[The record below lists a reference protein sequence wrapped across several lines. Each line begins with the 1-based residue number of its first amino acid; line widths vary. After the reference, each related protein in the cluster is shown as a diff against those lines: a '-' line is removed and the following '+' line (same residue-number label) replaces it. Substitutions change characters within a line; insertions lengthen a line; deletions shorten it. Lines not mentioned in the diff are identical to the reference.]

1 MRKLGRSLAVAA
13 VVVLAGVGLFAQ
25 KRPAPPAPMPTPSPL
40 QSPEPPRED
49 VAPRP
54 PALLA
59 QVTPDRPSEPLAV
72 TRLAV
77 DVSITGFLART
88 RTTLTFRNDTGRV
101 LEGELVF
108 PLPEGASVSGYALDL
123 GGQLVDAVV
132 VEREAARVAFESEVR
147 RGIDPG
153 LVEWVRG
160 NNFRTRV
167 WPIPA
172 HGTRTVRVEHVSELV
187 TDGQGDH
194 LAALY
199 HLPLRQPRPVAEFEL
214 RVEVDHATTAPEV
227 RTGSLSGFR
236 FASWQNR
243 WLAETRSK
251 DARLDQDL
259 LVALPDVPREGLVVE
274 QGQDGGFYFTL
285 DDFPAL
291 PALSGPV
298 ARPRRVGLLWD
309 ASLSRARADQRR
321 ERELVRRWLEGLGD
335 VEVSLTVFRNIPE
348 PARLVAVR
356 DGDAGELLR
365 LLESLPCDGG
375 TDLSLLAPPRDVAYS
390 LLVSDG
396 LGTLRPGLPRPA
408 GVPLYAVSSDPQA
421 DHGLL
426 RHLAEASGG
435 AYFNLARVADEAVLG
450 ALGRPAFSLLSVE
463 HEPGALAEVLPA
475 GTQPVLAGRVSV
487 AGRLVAP
494 EARLTLRYGLPGG
507 AATHERAYVLRQAG
521 AGQTGLVPR
530 AWAQRKVAELAVSPE
545 QHRQEL
551 LALGRK
557 FGVVTPGAS
566 LLVLETLDQHL
577 RHGIEPAAS
586 RAELRAQYRQAV
598 AAREGQAQAKR
609 ADKLERVV
617 AQWQERVRWWQTEF
631 RPQPAVS
638 DQKTRRNGSER
649 EEQDRLA
656 AVEVREGV
664 EEGVPGGVEGGV
676 PGGLIGGV
684 VGGLPSSAPGT
695 PAPLEARARQV
706 ASGEPKKGE
715 APADAAPRATIA
727 VKPWDPETPYLTAMR
742 QAGPER
748 AYAVYLAQREQYFDS
763 PAFYL
768 DCADHLLR
776 NGQAELG
783 LRVLTSVVELKL
795 EDARLLRV
803 AAHRLQQV
811 GQLDLAIELFER
823 VRRERGEEPQSLRD
837 LALAHAA
844 RGDALR
850 APKEP
855 RRKQA
860 AQDYLRALA
869 LLDELLRRE
878 WDGRFPDIETIA
890 LMDANRLLALFERE
904 RLPGAERITL
914 DPRLR
919 QLLDVDV
926 RIVLTWDTDQTD
938 MDLWVTEPG
947 GEKCYYGHNLT
958 ATGGRMSRDFTGG
971 YGPEE
976 YLVRRGRPGEYLV
989 QANFYGT
996 RAQSLTGPTTVQATV
1011 ITGFGRRDERRE
1023 ALTLRLG
1030 TARDVVEVGRVRFAG
1045 LVQVTP

>member
-1 MRKLGRSLAVAA
+1 MRKQRRVLAVAA
-13 VVVLAGVGLFAQ
+13 VVVLVGLGLLAQ
-25 KRPAPPAPMPTPSPL
+25 KRPEPPVPTPTPATSPTPAPPRA
-40 QSPEPPRED
+40 D

-147 RGIDPG
+147 RGVDPG

-172 HGTRTVRVEHVSELV
+172 HGTRTVRVEYVSDLV
-187 TDGQGDH
+187 TEGQGQH
-194 LAALY
+194 LTALY

-214 RVEVDHATTAPEV
+214 RVEVDHPTAAPEV
-227 RTGSLSGFR
+227 RAGGLSGFR
-236 FASWQNR
+236 FAAWQNR
-243 WLAETRSK
+243 WLAETRLK
-251 DARLDQDL
+251 DAPLDQDL
-259 LVALPDVPREGLVVE
+259 LVALPDVPRQGLVVE
-274 QGQDGGFYFTL
+274 QGQDEGYYFAL
-285 DDFPAL
+285 DDFPEQ
-291 PALSGPV
+291 PAAARP
-298 ARPRRVGLLWD
+298 AATRPRRVGLLWD

-321 ERELVRRWLEGLGD
+321 ELALVGRWLAGLGD
-335 VEVSLTVFRNIPE
+335 VEVALTVFRNVPE
-348 PARLVAVR
+348 PQRVVAVR
-356 DGDAGELLR
+356 AGEASELLR

-375 TDLSLLAPPRDVAYS
+375 TDLSLLTPPRDVAYN

-426 RHLAEASGG
+426 RQVAEASGG
-435 AYFNLARVADEAVLG
+435 TYFNLARVADEAVLG
-450 ALGRPAFSLLSVE
+450 ALGRPAYSLLSVA
-463 HEPGALAEVLPA
+463 HDPGAVAEILPA
-475 GTQPVLAGRVSV
+475 GIQPVLAGRVTL

-507 AATHERAYVLRQAG
+507 DVAFERAYVLRQTDAG
-521 AGQTGLVPR
+521 RTGLVPR
-530 AWAQRKVAELAVSPE
+530 AWAQRKLAELAVAPDQSRPE
-545 QHRQEL
+545 L
-551 LALGRK
+551 VALGRK
-557 FGVVTPGAS
+557 FGIVTPGTS
-566 LLVLETLDQHL
+566 LLVLETLEQHL

-586 RAELRAQYRQAV
+586 RAELRARYRQAV
-598 AAREGQAQAKR
+598 SARETQAQAKR
-609 ADKLERVV
+609 GDKLERVV
-617 AQWQERVRWWQTEF
+617 ALWQERVRWWQTEF
-631 RPQPAVS
+631 RPQPAAS
-638 DQKTRRNGSER
+638 RQKARREG
-649 EEQDRLA
+649 QDRLA
-656 AVEVREGV
+656 AADVAEDL
-664 EEGVPGGVEGGV
+664 EGVPGGVEGGV
-676 PGGLIGGV
+676 PGGVIGGV
-684 VGGLPSSAPGT
+684 VGGLPSSGAAA
-695 PAPLEARARQV
+695 PAPMEARASGV

-715 APADAAPRATIA
+715 ADLATSPGATIS
-727 VKPWDPETPYLTAMR
+727 VKPWDPETPYLTAMK
-742 QAGPER
+742 QAGPGR
-748 AYAVYLAQREQYFDS
+748 AYAVYLAQREQYFES

-776 NGQAELG
+776 AGQAELG

-811 GQLDLAIELFER
+811 GQLGLAIELFER

-850 APKEP
+850 TQKAP
-855 RRKQA
+855 RREEA
-860 AQDYLRALA
+860 AQDYLLALA
-869 LLDELLRRE
+869 LLDELVRRE
-878 WDGRFPDIETIA
+878 WDGRFPEIETVA

-919 QLLDVDV
+919 QPLDVDV

-958 ATGGRMSRDFTGG
+958 AAGGRVSRDFTGG

-976 YLVRRGRPGEYLV
+976 YLVRRGQPGEYLV
-989 QANFYGT
+989 QANFYGS
-996 RAQSLTGPTTVQATV
+996 RSQSLTGPTTVQATV
-1011 ITGFGRRDERRE
+1011 ITSFGRRDERRE

-1045 LVQVTP
+1045 VAQVTP

>member
-1 MRKLGRSLAVAA
+1 MRKQGRSLAVAA
-13 VVVLAGVGLFAQ
+13 VVVVAGLGLLAQ
-25 KRPAPPAPMPTPSPL
+25 KRPEPPAPAPTPAAI
-40 QSPEPPRED
+40 QSPPPPRQD

-77 DVSITGFLART
+77 EVSVTGFLART
-88 RTTLTFRNDTGRV
+88 RTTLTFRNDTDRA

-108 PLPEGASVSGYALDL
+108 PLPGGASVSGYALDL

-147 RGIDPG
+147 GRVDPG

-172 HGTRTVRVEHVSELV
+172 HGTRTVRVEYVSDLV
-187 TDGQGDH
+187 TEGQGDH

-199 HLPLRQPRPVAEFEL
+199 HLPLRQPRPVAELQL
-214 RVEVDHATTAPEV
+214 RVEVDHPTGAPEV
-227 RTGSLSGFR
+227 RQGGLSGLQ
-236 FASWQNR
+236 FAAWQNR
-243 WLAETRSK
+243 WLAETRLT

-274 QGQDGGFYFTL
+274 QGQDGGFYFSL

-291 PALSGPV
+291 PAAGAPA

-321 ERELVRRWLEGLGD
+321 ELQLVRRWLEGLGD
-335 VEVSLTVFRNIPE
+335 VEVSLTVFRNVPE
-348 PARLVAVR
+348 PARLVTVR
-356 DGDAGELLR
+356 GGDAGELLR

-435 AYFNLARVADEAVLG
+435 AYFNLARLADEAVLG
-450 ALGRPAFSLLSVE
+450 ALGRPTFSLLSVE
-463 HEPGALAEVLPA
+463 HEPGAVAELLPA
-475 GTQPVLAGRVSV
+475 GTQPVLAGRASV

-507 AATHERAYVLRQAG
+507 AATHERGYVLRQAG
-521 AGQTGLVPR
+521 AGRTGLVPR
-530 AWAQRKVAELAVSPE
+530 AWAQRKVADLAVSPE
-545 QHRQEL
+545 RHGQEL

-557 FGVVTPGAS
+557 FGIVTPGAS

-598 AAREGQAQAKR
+598 AGRDAQAQAKR
-609 ADKLERVV
+609 GDKLERVV

-631 RPQPAVS
+631 RPRPAVTAE
-638 DQKTRRNGSER
+638 KARRDGMAR
-649 EEQDRLA
+649 EAEDRLA
-656 AVEVREGV
+656 AVEVPEGV
-664 EEGVPGGVEGGV
+664 AEGVPGGVEGGV
-676 PGGLIGGV
+676 PGGMLGGV
-684 VGGLPSSAPGT
+684 VGGLPSA
-695 PAPLEARARQV
+695 PAPMESRSRQV
-706 ASGEPKKGE
+706 AGGEPKKGA
-715 APADAAPRATIA
+715 APTGAGPRATIS
-727 VKPWDPETPYLTAMR
+727 VKPWDPETPYLTAMK
-742 QAGPER
+742 QAGAER
-748 AYAVYLAQREQYFDS
+748 AYGVYLAQREQYFDS

-776 NGQAELG
+776 SGQAELG
-783 LRVLTSVVELKL
+783 LRVLTGVVELEL

-811 GQLDLAIELFER
+811 GQLDLALELFER

-837 LALAHAA
+837 LALAFAA
-844 RGDALR
+844 RGDAR
-850 APKEP
+850 RERP
-855 RRKQA
+855 RPDRRLVA
-860 AQDYLRALA
+860 EDYLRALG
-869 LLDELLRRE
+869 LLDELVRRD
-878 WDGRFPDIETIA
+878 WDGRFPEIETVA

-904 RLPGAERITL
+904 RLPGSERITL

-919 QLLDVDV
+919 QLLDLDV

-938 MDLWVTEPG
+938 MDLWVSEPG
-947 GEKCYYGHNLT
+947 GEKCFYGHALT
-958 ATGGRMSRDFTGG
+958 SAGGRMSRDFTGG

-976 YLVRRGRPGEYLV
+976 YLVRRGLAGEYLV
-989 QANFYGT
+989 QANFYGS
-996 RAQSLTGPTTVQATV
+996 RAQSLTGPTTLQATV
-1011 ITGFGRRDERRE
+1011 VTGFGRPDEKRE

-1045 LVQVTP
+1045 AR

>member
-1 MRKLGRSLAVAA
+1 MSKQGRSLAVAA
-13 VVVLAGVGLFAQ
+13 VAVVAALGLLAQ
-25 KRPAPPAPMPTPSPL
+25 KHPEAPGPVPTPAPR
-40 QSPEPPRED
+40 QSPEPPHES
-49 VAPRP
+49 AGPRP

-59 QVTPDRPSEPLAV
+59 QVTPGQPSEPLAV

-77 DVSITGFLART
+77 EVSITGFLART
-88 RTTLTFRNDTGRV
+88 RTTLTFRNDTGRT

-123 GGQLVDAVV
+123 GGRLVDAVV
-132 VEREAARVAFESEVR
+132 VEREAARVAFEAEVR
-147 RGIDPG
+147 RGVDPG

-172 HGTRTVRVEHVSELV
+172 HGTRTVRVEHVSDLV
-187 TDGQGDH
+187 TEGQGEH

-199 HLPLRQPRPVAEFEL
+199 HLPLRQPLPVAEFEL
-214 RVEVDHATTAPEV
+214 RVEVDHPAGAPEV
-227 RTGSLSGFR
+227 RTGGLSGFQ
-236 FASWQNR
+236 FAAWQNR
-243 WLAETRSK
+243 WLAETRLAN
-251 DARLDQDL
+251 ARLDQDL
-259 LVALPDVPREGLVVE
+259 LIALPDVPREGLVVE
-274 QGQDGGFYFTL
+274 QGPDGGFYFAL
-285 DDFPAL
+285 DDFPAV
-291 PALSGPV
+291 PAGASAAP
-298 ARPRRVGLLWD
+298 RPRRVGLLWD

-335 VEVSLTVFRNIPE
+335 VEVALTVFRNVPE

-356 DGDAGELLR
+356 GGDAGELLR
-365 LLESLPCDGG
+365 LLEALPCDGG

-396 LGTLRPGLPRPA
+396 LSTLRPGLPRPA
-408 GVPLYAVSSDPQA
+408 GVPLYALSSDPQA

-426 RHLAEASGG
+426 RQLAESSGG
-435 AYFNLARVADEAVLG
+435 AYFNLARLADEAVLA
-450 ALGRPAFSLLSVE
+450 ALGRPALSLLSVE
-463 HEPGALAEVLPA
+463 REPGAVSEVLPA
-475 GTQPVLAGRVSV
+475 GTQLVLAGRVTV
-487 AGRLVAP
+487 TGRLVAP

-507 AATHERAYVLRQAG
+507 VATHERSYVVRQAG
-521 AGQTGLVPR
+521 AGRTGLVPR
-530 AWAQRKVAELAVSPE
+530 AWAQRKVADLAVSPA
-545 QHRQEL
+545 QHRQDL

-557 FGVVTPGAS
+557 FGIVTPGTS
-566 LLVLETLDQHL
+566 LLVLETLGQHL

-586 RAELRAQYRQAV
+586 RAELRAQYQQAV
-598 AAREGQAQAKR
+598 AAREAQAR
-609 ADKLERVV
+609 AKGGDKLERVV

-631 RPQPAVS
+631 RPRPAVS
-638 DQKTRRNGSER
+638 DQKARRDGSARADENL
-649 EEQDRLA
+649 ELA
-656 AVEVREGV
+656 EGV
-664 EEGVPGGVEGGV
+664 EAGVPGGVAGGV
-676 PGGLIGGV
+676 PGGRLGGV
-684 VGGLPSSAPGT
+684 VGGLPSA
-695 PAPLEARARQV
+695 PAPMELARQV
-706 ASGEPKKGE
+706 AGGEPKKGE
-715 APADAAPRATIA
+715 GPTEARTQATIT
-727 VKPWDPETPYLTAMR
+727 VKPWDPETPYLTAMK

-748 AYAVYLAQREQYFDS
+748 AYAVYLAQREQHFDS

-776 NGQAELG
+776 AGQAELG

-811 GQLDLAIELFER
+811 GQLDLALELFER

-844 RGDALR
+844 RGDARLAR
-850 APKEP
+850 EQ
-855 RRKQA
+855 RRRTEA
-860 AQDYLRALA
+860 AEDYLRALA
-869 LLDELLRRE
+869 LLDELVRRE
-878 WDGRFPDIETIA
+878 WDGRFPDIETVA
-890 LMDANRLLALFERE
+890 LMDANRLLALLERE
-904 RLPGAERITL
+904 RLPGSERITL

-919 QLLDVDV
+919 QLLDLDV

-958 ATGGRMSRDFTGG
+958 AAGGHMSRDFTGG

-976 YLVRRGRPGEYLV
+976 YVVRRGQPGEYLV
-989 QANFYGT
+989 QANFYGS

-1011 ITGFGRRDERRE
+1011 VTSFGRKDEKRE

-1030 TARDVVEVGRVRFAG
+1030 TARDVVEIGRVRFAG
-1045 LVQVTP
+1045 LAQVTP